1 MMQSQR
7 YLLVESLPSSFI
19 VIIVTVVLAQVLV
32 GVASVAVPSSNCYA
46 LDNSSRIV
54 DFSSWIGHFF
64 EYEGKDTDVVIRFCK
79 DVETR
84 SQTGYVKFGRFN
96 NFNRFVA
103 GSGGVDFF
111 QGYYNGDLLNCEQS
125 YDKLGRTAQVNIICG
140 SCSNGQCKGEL
151 GCICNVTQESSCS
164 VFVELAIPC
173 EKPGPRAFEGFTIGF
188 HPRSWEIVYNGMTQL
203 GYEKSHHDFSFAT
216 EQTQVTLY
224 MTAIASLSTLVRKP
238 MIQILPEKGLEV
250 TLSGSGATGSPP
262 TTLTPTLLNVE
273 WTCQEARD
281 TPYEVNVTIPIE
293 GYEPIQFFLTKIC
306 VSMPACFLYNELVV
320 CSNFAE
326 YRQDQRGDST
336 RGWAIFG
343 IISCMYDNSMIF
355 SILSVEQISM
365 TDKERNFI
373 FIVTSTLFCVGGFI
387 YKTRMERLHG
397 IDALPG
403 MTYLTACL
411 ETVMAIHDQK
421 RMPVAMLVKLPGNGH
436 QLQLREQGS
445 KAHETTVPFKACR
458 PQLQS
463 GNMDTRQQKILVTI
477 YGWYQ
482 VTNLVDV
489 G

>member
-7 YLLVESLPSSFI
+7 DLLVESAPCSCI
-19 VIIVTVVLAQVLV
+19 VIIVTVVVAQVLV
-32 GVASVAVPSSNCYA
+32 GVSSVAVPSSNCYA

-84 SQTGYVKFGRFN
+84 SQTGYVDFGQFN
-96 NFNRFVA
+96 NFNHFVA
-103 GSGGVDFF
+103 GSGGVDFV

-164 VFVELAIPC
+164 SHYEIQEVNTKTVFVELAIPC
-173 EKPGPRAFEGFTIGF
+173 EKPGPRAFEGFTVGF

-203 GYEKSHHDFSFAT
+203 GYEKSHHEFSFAT

-238 MIQILPEKGLEV
+238 MIQILPEKGLKV

-293 GYEPIQFFLTKIC
+293 GYEPVQFFLTKIC
-306 VSMPACFLYNELVV
+306 EH
-320 CSNFAE
+320 
-326 YRQDQRGDST
+326 RQDQRGDST

-343 IISCMYDNSMIF
+343 IISC
-355 SILSVEQISM
+355 
-365 TDKERNFI
+365 I

-411 ETVMAIHDQK
+411 ETASGV
-421 RMPVAMLVKLPGNGH
+421 GNGYS
-436 QLQLREQGS
+436 RPEENASGYASEASWEQPSATAQGTRKQSTRNYGS
-445 KAHETTVPFKACR
+445 
-458 PQLQS
+458 
-463 GNMDTRQQKILVTI
+463 I
-477 YGWYQ
+477 
-482 VTNLVDV
+482 
-489 G
+489 

>member
-1 MMQSQR
+1 M
-7 YLLVESLPSSFI
+7 LF
-19 VIIVTVVLAQVLV
+19 VVAQVLV
-32 GVASVAVPSSNCYA
+32 GVSSVAVPSSNCYA

-84 SQTGYVKFGRFN
+84 SQTGYVDFGQFN
-96 NFNRFVA
+96 NLNHFVA
-103 GSGGVDFF
+103 GSGGVDFV

-164 VFVELAIPC
+164 IFVELAIPC
-173 EKPGPRAFEGFTIGF
+173 EKPGPRAFEGFTVGF

-203 GYEKSHHDFSFAT
+203 GYEKSHHEFSFAT

-238 MIQILPEKGLEV
+238 KIQILPEKGLKV

-306 VSMPACFLYNELVV
+306 EH
-320 CSNFAE
+320 
-326 YRQDQRGDST
+326 RQDQKGDST

-343 IISCMYDNSMIF
+343 IISC
-355 SILSVEQISM
+355 
-365 TDKERNFI
+365 I

-411 ETVMAIHDQK
+411 ETASGV
-421 RMPVAMLVKLPGNGH
+421 GNGYS
-436 QLQLREQGS
+436 RPEENASGYASEASWEQPSATAQGTRKQSTRNYGS
-445 KAHETTVPFKACR
+445 
-458 PQLQS
+458 
-463 GNMDTRQQKILVTI
+463 I
-477 YGWYQ
+477 
-482 VTNLVDV
+482 
-489 G
+489 

>member
-7 YLLVESLPSSFI
+7 HLLVESLPCSCI
-19 VIIVTVVLAQVLV
+19 VIIVTVVVAQVLV
-32 GVASVAVPSSNCYA
+32 GVSSVAVPSSNCYA

-54 DFSSWIGHFF
+54 DFVSYTDI
-64 EYEGKDTDVVIRFCK
+64 DTDVVIRFCK

-84 SQTGYVKFGRFN
+84 SQTGYVDFGQFN
-96 NFNRFVA
+96 NFNHFVA
-103 GSGGVDFF
+103 GSGGVDFV

-173 EKPGPRAFEGFTIGF
+173 EKPGPRAFEGFTVGF

-203 GYEKSHHDFSFAT
+203 GYEKSHHEFSFAT

-238 MIQILPEKGLEV
+238 MIQILPEKGLKV

-306 VSMPACFLYNELVV
+306 ELVSFSDGISMPACFLCNKLVV

-326 YRQDQRGDST
+326 HRQDQRGDST

-343 IISCMYDNSMIF
+343 IISC
-355 SILSVEQISM
+355 
-365 TDKERNFI
+365 I

-411 ETVMAIHDQK
+411 ETASGV
-421 RMPVAMLVKLPGNGH
+421 GNGYS
-436 QLQLREQGS
+436 RPEENASGYASEASWEQPSATAQGTRKQSTRNYGS
-445 KAHETTVPFKACR
+445 
-458 PQLQS
+458 
-463 GNMDTRQQKILVTI
+463 I
-477 YGWYQ
+477 
-482 VTNLVDV
+482 
-489 G
+489 